1 MILGFLFHNLF
12 ARPDDIDCGA
22 VLPQQRLLES
32 EFEEFL
38 AYFASRGYAFVSS
51 RQLLDGPL
59 PERGVYITFDDG
71 YASNAR
77 VLPLLEKFDARA
89 TLFVSTNH
97 VRKAKPFWW
106 DVVYSREKAL
116 GTDDAAMYALLGR
129 MKEKTPEEID
139 RELAALYGD
148 AALRI
153 NHEFQRPFTPEELSS
168 WAASPRIELGN
179 HTLDH
184 AILTNLDIDGVSAQ
198 IGGCQEEMEAS
209 YPHVVP
215 VVSYP
220 NGNASDEVV
229 AACLRAGLTFGLT
242 VEPEPY
248 MAGGTACDPMRM
260 GRYVI
265 WGGRPVA
272 AQCEAVERDAEGRA

>member
-12 ARPDDIDCGA
+12 ARPEDIDCGA
-22 VLPQQRLLES
+22 VLPQQRMLES

-51 RQLLDGPL
+51 GQLLDSPL
-59 PERGVYITFDDG
+59 PELGVYITFDDG

-77 VLPLLEKFDARA
+77 ILPLLEKFDARA
-89 TLFVSTNH
+89 TLFVSTSH
-97 VRKAKPFWW
+97 VRQAKPFWW
-106 DVVYSREKAL
+106 DVVFSLEKTR
-116 GTDDAAMYALLGR
+116 GTDDETIYALLGR
-129 MKEKTPEEID
+129 MKGKTPGEID
-139 RELAALYGD
+139 RELAASYGD
-148 AALRI
+148 AALQI
-153 NHEFQRPFTPEELSS
+153 THELQRPFTPDELAS

-179 HTLDH
+179 HTQDH
-184 AILTNLDIDGVSAQ
+184 AILTNLGPDAVFAQ
-198 IGGCQEEMEAS
+198 ISGCQTDMEAS

-220 NGNASDEVV
+220 NGNVSDEVV
-229 AACLRAGLTFGLT
+229 AACHRAGLTFGLT
-242 VEPEPY
+242 VDPEPY
-248 MAGGTACDPMRM
+248 MAGDAACDPMRM

-272 AQCEAVERDAEGRA
+272 AQCEAVEQDAEGRA

>member
-12 ARPDDIDCGA
+12 ARARDIDCGA
-22 VLPQQRLLES
+22 VLPQQRMLES
-32 EFEEFL
+32 EFEAFL

-51 RQLLDGPL
+51 GQLLDGPL

-77 VLPLLEKFDARA
+77 ILPLLEKYDARA
-89 TLFVSTNH
+89 TLFVSANH
-97 VRKAKPFWW
+97 VRRAKPFWW
-106 DVVYSREKAL
+106 DVVFSREKAR
-116 GTDDAAMYALLGR
+116 GTDDETMDALLGQ
-129 MKEKTPEEID
+129 MKEKTPGEID
-139 RELAALYGD
+139 RALAALYGD
-148 AALRI
+148 AVLHVT
-153 NHEFQRPFTPEELSS
+153 HELQRPFAPGELAS

-184 AILTNLDIDGVSAQ
+184 AILTNLDAEAVFAQ
-198 IGGCQEEMEAS
+198 ISGCQADMEAS

-220 NGNASDEVV
+220 NGNVDGEVV
-229 AACLRAGLTFGLT
+229 AACRRAGLAFGLT
-242 VEPEPY
+242 VEPVPY
-248 MAGGTACDPMRM
+248 RAGGGAADPMRM

-272 AQCEAVERDAEGRA
+272 AQCEAVERDAEARA